1 MIHCKTILSKFM
13 EYNSVTSES
22 MGVKIDSCIEIIIGV
37 QNELVKMFT
46 IWTFLYNNVVNW

>member
-1 MIHCKTILSKFM
+1 MIHCKTILSQFM

-22 MGVKIDSCIEIIIGV
+22 MGVKSDSCIEIIIGV

-46 IWTFLYNNVVNW
+46 IWTFLYDNVVNW